1 MARKLRNGKTTEQKI
16 EDINVEINKT
26 EQTLFDLKQEKKEL
40 EKILEQ
46 EKIDALITSVKA
58 KGFSLDKAKEI
69 IDNMWGNIIFHKNIH
84 FSKEE
89 LPVIDGLFFVQKN

>member
-26 EQTLFDLKQEKKEL
+26 EQILFDLKQEKKEL

-69 IDNMWGNIIFHKNIH
+69 IDNM
-84 FSKEE
+84 
-89 LPVIDGLFFVQKN
+89 